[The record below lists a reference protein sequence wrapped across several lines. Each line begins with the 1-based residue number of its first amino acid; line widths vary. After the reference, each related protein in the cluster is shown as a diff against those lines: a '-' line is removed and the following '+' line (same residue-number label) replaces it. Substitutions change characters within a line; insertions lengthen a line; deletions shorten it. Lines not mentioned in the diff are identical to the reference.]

1 MSVSEVV
8 EDIGFGKA
16 QFLMVV
22 TGGAVLFNRGVQ
34 MCLMS
39 ILTVPIAND
48 LGLTTTEQGILS
60 TMLFFGM
67 LLGTL
72 FSGWYG
78 DGAGRRLP
86 VVASSIATVFIGCL
100 SAACT
105 SFHWLFFARLCLGFA
120 MALGDVPV
128 TALLSEVTPK
138 QWRIP
143 MRAAAE
149 GMFDLGYTYAAFLA
163 SCRDA
168 YLVELDWQRLMIV
181 TCIPPGI
188 LGLSAAALLPESP
201 VWLASRGDCAEAVRI
216 FEGFRRLNGKP
227 PKRIEL
233 EVQEP
238 ARAPADQPGLSGA
251 LGVVLGP
258 RYLLTTCVLAYVAF
272 VLNIFYYGGM
282 YAQPQVMTQGNG
294 LPPGWEIVLG
304 GPFDLIGITVA
315 TMLAQAAPR
324 KTVLMFSMAAA
335 AGSIS
340 CFGYAGSLPIRT
352 PLLEV
357 MYQVGLFGFYWV
369 PAVGFIVFGQLAV
382 ESYPT
387 LVAATGGSVAFSTGR
402 FGAMTAPLLFE
413 RVRDVSGQWELFTYL
428 TSVLCAMGIV
438 FLFWEAWARE
448 PTKGDPVEVAPPLR
462 RVPLADAE
470 HGKCFSRMPGTP
482 SLAVLAGAS
491 TPSLAVLA
499 GAL

>member
-16 QFLMVV
+16 QLLMVV
-22 TGGAVLFNRGVQ
+22 TGGAVFFNRGVQ

-39 ILTVPIAND
+39 ILTIPIAAD
-48 LGLTTTEQGILS
+48 LRLTTTQQGLLS
-60 TMLFFGM
+60 TVLFFGM
-67 LLGTL
+67 TLGTL
-72 FSGWYG
+72 ASGWNG
-78 DGAGRRLP
+78 DGVGRRFP
-86 VVASSIATVFIGCL
+86 VVVSSIATIVIGCL

-105 SFHWLFFARLCLGFA
+105 SYRWLFFARLCLGFA
-120 MALGDVPV
+120 VALGDVPV

-138 QWRIP
+138 RWRIP
-143 MRAAAE
+143 MRAVTE
-149 GMFDLGYTYAAFLA
+149 GMFDLGYTYTAFVA

-168 YLVELDWQRLMIV
+168 YLKDLDWQWLMIV
-181 TCIPPGI
+181 TCIPAGV
-188 LGLSAAALLPESP
+188 LSLSAAAFLPESP
-201 VWLASRGDCAEAVRI
+201 VWLASRGDHAEAVRI
-216 FEGFRRLNGKP
+216 FHGFRRLNGRP
-227 PKRIEL
+227 PVRIEL

-238 ARAPADQPGLSGA
+238 TKALSDPALQRAAGA
-251 LGVVLGP
+251 LGVVFGP

-294 LPPGWEIVLG
+294 LAPGWEIVLG

-324 KTVLMFSMAAA
+324 KTVLMFSIAAA

-413 RVRDVSGQWELFTYL
+413 RVRDVSGQWQLFTYL
-428 TSVLCAMGIV
+428 TSVLCALGTV
-438 FLFWEAWARE
+438 LLCWEAWTIE
-448 PTKGDPVEVAPPLR
+448 PTKGDPAEVAPPLR

-470 HGKCFSRMPGTP
+470 HGKRLPQKVPSSP
-482 SLAVLAGAS
+482 SLAPLAGA
-491 TPSLAVLA
+491 P
-499 GAL
+499 